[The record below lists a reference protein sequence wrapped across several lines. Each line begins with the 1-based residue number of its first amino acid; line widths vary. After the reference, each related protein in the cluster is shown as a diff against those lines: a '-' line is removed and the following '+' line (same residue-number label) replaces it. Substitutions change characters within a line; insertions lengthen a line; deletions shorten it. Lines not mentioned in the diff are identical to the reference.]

1 MLYFNLFPSD
11 DNHQD
16 EVEECNTVVSLTR
29 CSSSSSNN
37 LNTDC
42 LSSSSECCGPQP
54 RKRHRNYVDKNFEIN
69 QSCSSERTEQIHQAL
84 AKMIAINQMP
94 LSFCSSSGFKQF
106 MSIVEPNYIIC
117 KEGAIKQRLKG
128 FKSSV
133 EDLIKKELKNAKS
146 VSCTFDCWSSIGQ
159 ESYITVSAHFI
170 DNRWF
175 PKSYTLTTHKLGDRN
190 TASNL
195 SNKLKITFNKWEIDQ
210 KIMAIVTDN
219 AKNVLNAVNLLDNIT
234 EKNDLICAAHTLQLA
249 VNNGLKYDK
258 IDSLIQLCNK
268 IVCHFKYSN
277 LASQYLKDKQEQLG
291 MPTESLIQSCKTRWN
306 SIYIMLDQLFKNR
319 CPISNV
325 LADRSLTTA
334 AAIHKFEVTEP
345 QWTDVETLIKLLKPL
360 QIMTTVFC
368 SEKYCSSS
376 MVRPLLNAVIKNHL
390 KHNESDDEITEHFK
404 TTVIREL
411 SDRFKLLWCPSS
423 VVSARQI
430 ASFLD
435 PRFKDLEHE
444 TVDARE
450 KIRTRVKNLIN
461 EIAELNCNVQI
472 ETPVNKHHGALE
484 FLFGDEVNCNTA
496 DSDIQYQHYLAEPQ
510 LKFDFDALEWWKT
523 RVSKYPL
530 IVALAKKYLGIPAT
544 SISSERYFS
553 TTGNIVTAKRSCLAP
568 ETVNMLIF
576 LYQNKQ
582 LL

>member
-1 MLYFNLFPSD
+1 MSYRYKSWVWQYGKRQGDKAFCDLCDDNSNKVFCCAGGSTGSFGRHLKLIHNISRNTQNPSD
-11 DNHQD
+11 DNPHD
-16 EVEECNTVVSLTR
+16 EVEECNTVDSVTQ

-37 LNTDC
+37 LNTNC
-42 LSSSSECCGPQP
+42 SSSSSEFCGPQP
-54 RKRHRNYVDKNFEIN
+54 RKRRRTYVDKNFEIN
-69 QSCSSERTEQIHQAL
+69 RSCSSERTEQIHKAL

-94 LSFCSSSGFKQF
+94 PSFCSSSGFKQF

-133 EDLIKKELKNAKS
+133 EVLIKKELKDARS
-146 VSCTFDCWSSIGQ
+146 VSCTSDCWSSIAQ
-159 ESYITVSAHFI
+159 ESYITVTAHFI
-170 DNRWF
+170 DDQWC
-175 PKSYTLTTHKLGDRN
+175 PKSYTLTTHKLDDRH

-195 SNKLKITFNKWEIDQ
+195 SNQLEITFNKWEIDQ
-210 KIMAIVTDN
+210 KIMAVVTDN

-234 EKNDLICAAHTLQLA
+234 EKDDLTCAAHTLQLA

-258 IDSLIQLCNK
+258 IDSLIQLCSK
-268 IVCHFKYSN
+268 IVCHFKHSN
-277 LASQYLKDKQEQLG
+277 LASQYLKDKQDQLG
-291 MPTESLIQSCKTRWN
+291 LPTESLIQSCRTRWN
-306 SIYIMLDQLFKNR
+306 SIYMMLDRLYKNR

-334 AAIHKFEVTEP
+334 AMAHKFEVTEH

-368 SEKYCSSS
+368 GEKYCSIS
-376 MVRPLLNAVIKNHL
+376 MVRPLVNAVIEKHL
-390 KHNESDDEITEHFK
+390 KHNVSDDEITEHFK

-444 TVDARE
+444 MVDARE
-450 KIRTRVKNLIN
+450 EIRTRVKNLIK
-461 EIAELNCNVQI
+461 EIAEINCDVQI
-472 ETPVNKHHGALE
+472 ETPVTKHHGALE
-484 FLFGDEVNCNTA
+484 FLFGDET
-496 DSDIQYQHYLAEPQ
+496 SDELY
-510 LKFDFDALEWWKT
+510 
-523 RVSKYPL
+523 
-530 IVALAKKYLGIPAT
+530 
-544 SISSERYFS
+544 
-553 TTGNIVTAKRSCLAP
+553 VTAEDVV
-568 ETVNMLIF
+568 ETVNLP
-576 LYQNKQ
+576 L
-582 LL
+582 